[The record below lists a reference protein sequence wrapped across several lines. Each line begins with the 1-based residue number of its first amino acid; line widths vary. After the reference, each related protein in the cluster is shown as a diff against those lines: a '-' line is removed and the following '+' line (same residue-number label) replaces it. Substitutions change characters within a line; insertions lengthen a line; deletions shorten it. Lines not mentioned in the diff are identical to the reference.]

1 MKAILV
7 IDMPKNCHDCPCYH
21 EGYGRCTITA
31 KFIEEVG
38 IVDSWCPL
46 KPMPQKAEYEG
57 DRGIDIVGKVWTE
70 GWNACLKEIENG

>member
-21 EGYGRCTITA
+21 EGYGRCTITE

-46 KPMPQKAEYEG
+46 KPLPQKKIPENPDETWEEMHM
-57 DRGIDIVGKVWTE
+57 RF
-70 GWNACLKEIENG
+70 GWNACIEEIENV